1 MPEETVLRLVDS
13 VHALLFAANTPATP
27 QVLAE
32 ALQVPVFEVEEA
44 LERLGRRLSDSGPLL
59 LARIAGGYQLATKP
73 EYADPLARFLQP
85 QQMKLSRSLMETL
98 AIIAYKQ
105 PITMAEIDAIRGVQS
120 DYSLKQLLEKRM
132 VVELGR
138 KQSPGRP
145 LLYGTTQQ
153 FLHLFNL
160 DSLAELPQLSTPHGD
175 LLALETHE
183 SPDQPALSFE
193 SAPDGD
199 QVD

>member
-1 MPEETVLRLVDS
+1 MVLNLVDS

-27 QVLAE
+27 QVLAD

-73 EYADPLARFLQP
+73 EFADALARFLQP

-105 PITMAEIDAIRGVQS
+105 PITMAEIDAVRGVQS

-138 KQSPGRP
+138 KHAPGRP

-193 SAPDGD
+193 PSHDV